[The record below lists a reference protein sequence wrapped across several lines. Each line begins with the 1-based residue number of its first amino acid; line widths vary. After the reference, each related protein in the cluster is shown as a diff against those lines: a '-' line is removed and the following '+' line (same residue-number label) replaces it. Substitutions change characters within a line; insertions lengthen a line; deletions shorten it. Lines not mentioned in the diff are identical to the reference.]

1 MVSHSGSLQA
11 KLFWAFAL
19 VTVLAAALPAL
30 LARNALYEDRLALA
44 RKQALAQAAFAGRL
58 LDGQPTEEQIRRL
71 FSTAREL
78 ALRMTLT
85 DSSGRVLRDSH
96 IGEQKLADLDNHND
110 RPEIRD
116 ARATGM
122 GVSLRYGDSLGFEAV
137 YAAVTLHDGGILR
150 IAVPLGD
157 IQSDMEKNFSTI
169 GLIIAGVAG
178 FCLLLSMCV
187 SHRMHKA
194 MDNMAETVAAVSRD
208 RARSRLHKVPGREFL
223 PLAYAIN
230 HMADT
235 IEDYV
240 RTTSDQQSQ
249 LETILDS
256 MHEGVLVLGPSGKIR
271 LWNRS
276 LAALLPSVAEA
287 EGKTLLEGIPVPV
300 LQRHAEEILGREG
313 ADPSPATGTAAVHF
327 ELPPGRFLVAHLS
340 RPVTPNTSLGAV
352 LVVYDATEIMRLE
365 RARRDFVSNVSHEL
379 RTPLTAIAGYAET
392 LAAADDLDEEYRN
405 FARIIHK
412 HATAL
417 AGVVSNLLALA
428 RIEDTRE
435 SIAFTPT
442 DAEAALQNALASCRD
457 QAVSKGVLFTIDL
470 DDTRVLADP
479 SLLEQVFRNLLEN
492 ACRYSPPEDEIRIRS
507 QKQGTSALFTI
518 SDNGPGIPREALP
531 RIFERFY
538 QVKRERNSG
547 TAGVGL
553 AICKHIVERHGG
565 RIWAESPYGGAA
577 TAMLFT
583 LPLAPGA

>member
-1 MVSHSGSLQA
+1 MVSPSGSLQA

-30 LARNALYEDRLALA
+30 LARNALYADRLALA
-44 RKQALAQAAFAGRL
+44 RKQALAQAAFAGSI
-58 LDGQPTEEQIRRL
+58 LDAQPAEEQIRRL

-78 ALRMTLT
+78 ALRMTLA

-96 IGEQKLADLDNHND
+96 LEGQKLADLDNHSD

-116 ARATGM
+116 ARAAGR
-122 GVSLRYGDSLGFEAV
+122 GVSLRWGESLGFEAV
-137 YAAVTLHDGGILR
+137 YAAVTLQNGGILR
-150 IAVPLGD
+150 IAVPLGH
-157 IQSDMEKNFSTI
+157 IRSEMEKNFSAI

-178 FCLLLSMCV
+178 FCLLLSMAV
-187 SHRMHKA
+187 SHRMRKA
-194 MDNMAETVAAVSRD
+194 MDNMAEAVAAVSRD
-208 RARSRLHKVPGREFL
+208 RARSRLHRVPGREFL

-240 RTTSDQQSQ
+240 RTTSEQQSQ

-256 MHEGVLVLGPSGKIR
+256 LPEGVLVLGPSGKIR
-271 LWNRS
+271 LWNRA
-276 LAALLPSVAEA
+276 LAALFPSVAEA
-287 EGKTLLEGIPVPV
+287 EGKTLLDGIPVPV
-300 LQRHAEEILGREG
+300 LQRNAEELLGREG
-313 ADPSPATGTAAVHF
+313 SDPATGTAAVHF
-327 ELPPGRFLVAHLS
+327 ELPPGRFLAAHLS
-340 RPVTPNTSLGAV
+340 RPVTPNNSLGAV

-392 LAAADDLDEEYRN
+392 LAASDDLDEGYRN

-417 AGVVSNLLALA
+417 AGVVSNLLTLA

-435 SIAFTPT
+435 SIACAPT

-457 QAVSKGVLFTIDL
+457 QAAAKGVLFTIEL

-492 ACRYSPPEDEIRIRS
+492 ACRYTPPGGEIRVRS
-507 QKQGTSALFTI
+507 RKQGATVLFTV

-538 QVKRERNSG
+538 QVKKERNSG

-583 LPLAPGA
+583 LPPAPGT